1 MNVEVK
7 FFALAQQQAGCE
19 SLAMELAEGCTVGD
33 LRRQIAS
40 TIPAVADLL
49 DHTMIAVNHKY
60 AANEEVL
67 VDGAE
72 VAIIPPV
79 SGG

>member
-1 MNVEVK
+1 MKVEVK
-7 FFALAQQQAGCE
+7 FFALAQQQAGRE
-19 SLAMELAEGCTVGD
+19 SLEMELAESATVAD

-40 TIPAVADLL
+40 SIPELADLL

-60 AANEEVL
+60 VANEEIL
-67 VDGAE
+67 SDGAE